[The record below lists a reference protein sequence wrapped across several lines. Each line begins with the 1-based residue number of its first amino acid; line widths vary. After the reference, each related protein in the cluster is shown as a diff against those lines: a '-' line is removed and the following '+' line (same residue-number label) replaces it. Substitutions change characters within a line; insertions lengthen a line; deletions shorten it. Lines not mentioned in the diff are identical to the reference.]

1 MKVTMLLADA
11 AQEIGGKL
19 YILGGGWS
27 ITIPGT
33 PSAIAMKFEV
43 PWDQA
48 NQRHEILLEL
58 VTSDGEPLLVATP
71 EGEQVPLRIEGVLE
85 VGRPAGLKPGTPIDA
100 AMAMN
105 LGPLPLEPDQRY
117 QWRLSV
123 DGRQDEDWT
132 LAFST
137 RQAAPAGPQA
147 PE

>member
-1 MKVTMLLADA
+1 V
-11 AQEIGGKL
+11 
-19 YILGGGWS
+19 
-27 ITIPGT
+27 
-33 PSAIAMKFEV
+33 
-43 PWDQA
+43 
-48 NQRHEILLEL
+48 LEL
-58 VTSDGEPLLVATP
+58 VTTDGEPVLVQTP

-105 LGPLPLEPDQRY
+105 LGPLPLEPERRY

-137 RQAAPAGPQA
+137 RLAPPGELQP
-147 PE
+147 PT